1 MSTLSIIFLIL
12 FGIDVVLHSYGE
24 TQIYKDPK
32 RQNLLIRWITKPLLM
47 LLLLGMYLSSNN
59 ITIIPFIVA
68 ALAFGF
74 IGDIFLMFMDQ
85 LRYYILGTI
94 SFILG
99 HISYIIA
106 FSLNF
111 GPFSDF
117 VWWRLLLYIPT
128 ICLVFVYAL
137 PKVNGKMPGIENP
150 LSLGYTVALI
160 LMSLF
165 TILRLASTQIYD
177 PQFILVWLGAQLF
190 VLSDML
196 LSVNRYSKKLKNAV
210 CWYDMFYAVGQFF
223 IVFGIILLG

>member
-1 MSTLSIIFLIL
+1 MFNTFSMSILSIIFLIL
-12 FGIDVVLHSYGE
+12 FGIDVMFHSYGE

-47 LLLLGMYLSSNN
+47 ILLIGMYISSNN
-59 ITIIPFIVA
+59 ITLIPFIIA
-68 ALAFGF
+68 ALVFGC

-85 LRYYILGTI
+85 LRFYILGTLA
-94 SFILG
+94 FVLG

-117 VWWRLLLYIPT
+117 VWCRLLLYIPT
-128 ICLVFVYAL
+128 ICLVFIYAL

-165 TILRLASTQIYD
+165 TILRLPSVEIYN
-177 PQFILVWLGAQLF
+177 PEYLLVWLGAQLF

-196 LSVNRYSKKLKNAV
+196 LSVN
-210 CWYDMFYAVGQFF
+210 
-223 IVFGIILLG
+223 